1 MSYSLFVEAKA
12 DKDLGKLPPD
22 VQERIDV
29 AIDGLADDPNPPGAR
44 KLQGREGYRIKVG
57 DYRVL
62 YAVNEEEMTVTILR
76 VGHRKNVYR

>member
-1 MSYSLFVEAKA
+1 MSYSLFIEAKA

-22 VQERIDV
+22 AQARIDE
-29 AIDGLADDPNPPGAR
+29 AIDGLAEHPKPPGVR
-44 KLQGREGYRIKVG
+44 KLQAQEGYRIRIG

-76 VGHRKNVYR
+76 VGHRKDVYR

>member
-22 VQERIDV
+22 VQERIDA

-44 KLQGREGYRIKVG
+44 KLQGREGYRIKAG